1 MRSMPTSTEAT
12 EARTWVWE
20 AGAEA
25 GAAAEAAREGASV
38 MEVGEECSEAAEEA
52 EDRQCR
58 GALEAE
64 EGAGVALVMEVPSGA
79 PAETLVTLEAVT

>member
-1 MRSMPTSTEAT
+1 MA
-12 EARTWVWE
+12 ARTWAWE
-20 AGAEA
+20 EA
-25 GAAAEAAREGASV
+25 
-38 MEVGEECSEAAEEA
+38 EVGEEAAEEVGQEEASEIWAVEGECSEAAEEA